1 MAIITDMTN
10 EQYHADPSIS
20 KSGLDLMARSPAHYY
35 YKPFRESTR
44 AMEIG
49 TALHAAILEP
59 ERYASSYVILKD
71 VKDRRD
77 AIYKQACAAVGA
89 ERVLIEKE
97 ADKVSG
103 MQAAIN
109 SNPSAMK
116 VLKSGGKAEMSIFT
130 TDPVTGVKV
139 RARLDFITDD
149 LQVIDV
155 KKTQDLRVFSKT
167 IHNYRYHVQAAF
179 YSDVYEWETGKKLK
193 SFKFL
198 AVEEEF
204 PHANR
209 IFIPDEEMMEVGR
222 VIYRENLNTYAECLK
237 SNNWPGIIL
246 DDEVASLPFWALNNT
261 DDDVEIII
269 GDDNE

>member
-1 MAIITDMTN
+1 MTN
-10 EQYHADPSIS
+10 EQYHADASIS

-44 AMEIG
+44 AMEVG

-59 ERYASSYVILKD
+59 DRYATSYIILND

-77 AIYKQACAAVGA
+77 AIYKQACAAVGS
-89 ERVLIEKE
+89 ERVLVGKE

-103 MQAAIN
+103 MQASIN
-109 SNPSAMK
+109 SNTSAMK
-116 VLKSGGKAEMSIFT
+116 ILKSGGRSELSIFT
-130 TDPVTGVKV
+130 TDPITGVKV
-139 RARLDFITDD
+139 KARLDFITDD
-149 LQVIDV
+149 LQVLDV
-155 KKTQDLRVFSKT
+155 KKTQDLRDFSKT

-209 IFIPDEEMMEVGR
+209 IFIPDDEMMDVGR
-222 VIYRENLNTYAECLK
+222 KIYRENLNTYAECLK
-237 SNNWPGIIL
+237 SNSWPGIIL
-246 DDEVASLPFWALNNT
+246 DDEVVSLPFWALDNIDN
-261 DDDVEIII
+261 VEIII